1 MLTGTA
7 STGVILLR
15 EIDPSFET
23 PASNNI
29 VYQNLWSI
37 IIGFPMLLLMGYV
50 AKSIT
55 WSWLCMGI
63 MVLLLIFMLCLMF
76 RFKLKG
82 LFQKKKEG

>member
-1 MLTGTA
+1 M
-7 STGVILLR
+7 ILLR

-50 AKSIT
+50 ARSTT
-55 WSWLCMGI
+55 WSLICLGVMA
-63 MVLLLIFMLCLMF
+63 VLMTLMLLVIL
-76 RFKLKG
+76 RDKLKKG
-82 LFQKKKEG
+82 KATDKG